1 MKFLKKYPYL
11 FSLSLSFL
19 LLFAAWQL
27 GWVDRNMIPEL
38 LPSQEQAATLDH
50 KASPDAP
57 QENTE
62 EPDETTETP
71 TDTENNP
78 PQIPELPDQETPDE
92 EVPVFYTAD
101 RTYFDDALFIGDSRT
116 VGLYE
121 YGNLGNAVV
130 LADSGM
136 SIYKISTQTFKIQG
150 GEKVSLDS
158 LLDQKQFGKIYLML
172 GINELGYSYEQNVK
186 LFKELVT
193 SIQEKQPDAR
203 IFLEANLHVTEKKSS
218 SSDIYNNANINR
230 FNDAVCQIAEE
241 NSFIYLDVNE
251 RFDDASGSLASEYT
265 ADEIHVLGKYYVS
278 WVEWLLEHAV

>member
-27 GWVDRNMIPEL
+27 GWVDRNMLPDL
-38 LPSQEQAATLDH
+38 LPSQEQTATLDPQTP
-50 KASPDAP
+50 PDDP
-57 QENTE
+57 QENVE
-62 EPDETTETP
+62 DPDETTETP
-71 TDTENNP
+71 TDTENSP
-78 PQIPELPDQETPDE
+78 PQVPDLPHQEVPDE
-92 EVPVFYTAD
+92 EFPVFYTAD
-101 RTYFDDALFIGDSRT
+101 RSYFDDALFIGDSRT

-121 YGNLGNAVV
+121 YGDLGNAVV

-150 GEKVSLDS
+150 GEKVTLDA
-158 LLDQKQFGKIYLML
+158 LLEQRQFGKIYLML
-172 GINELGYSYEQNVK
+172 GINELGYSYEQNVQR
-186 LFKELVT
+186 FKELVT

-230 FNDAVCQIAEE
+230 FNDAVRQIAEE
-241 NSFIYLDVNE
+241 NSFIYLDINE
-251 RFDDASGSLASEYT
+251 HFDDASGSLASEYT
-265 ADEIHVLGKYYVS
+265 ADETHVLGKYYAS